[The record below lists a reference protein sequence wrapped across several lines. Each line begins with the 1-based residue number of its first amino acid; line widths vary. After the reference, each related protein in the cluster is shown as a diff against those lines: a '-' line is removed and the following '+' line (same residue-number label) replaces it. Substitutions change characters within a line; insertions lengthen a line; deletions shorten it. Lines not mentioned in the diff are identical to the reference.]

1 MQEENALANPN
12 ILIII
17 ADQHRYDCIGY
28 SGGCPVSTPNIDRLA
43 ADGIWFTNAYTPIPV
58 CCPARQ
64 AFLNGRRPEAFGA
77 LWNYSGALKV
87 SALGPNEYSWVRQ
100 LKNLGYRTAFVGK
113 WAVNPKHG
121 PEEYGFDEYVGAES
135 YVRWRSERYPDIKY
149 KGGWMG
155 EVDPVPWEDN
165 VSHWLAGKVVDHICK
180 FTDEGRPWH
189 IRLDFTGP
197 HLPCRPSKE
206 FAVMY
211 RPEEIP
217 RWGSFCEDFKNKPYI
232 QKQQLYSWNVENYS
246 WEDWS
251 RTVALYYALVS
262 EIDHAIGYVLAKL
275 DELGLADDT
284 LVIFTAD
291 HGDMCG
297 SHRMVDKHYVMYDDV
312 VKVPLVIRWPR
323 KIKGNMVCHEFICHF
338 LDIPPTILEVL
349 GIPIPEFF
357 HGRSMVS
364 ILEGE
369 KPRNWRSEIVAT
381 YNGQQF
387 GLYTQRMIR
396 TRKWKY
402 IWNTTDVDEL
412 YDLEN
417 DPHELENRIYDQSCK
432 DLVASLRRRLYE
444 ILLKE
449 GDDLVKSEWMRRQL
463 LDNKK
468 I

>member
-1 MQEENALANPN
+1 MAQ
-12 ILIII
+12 
-17 ADQHRYDCIGY
+17 
-28 SGGCPVSTPNIDRLA
+28 
-43 ADGIWFTNAYTPIPV
+43 
-58 CCPARQ
+58 
-64 AFLNGRRPEAFGA
+64 
-77 LWNYSGALKV
+77 
-87 SALGPNEYSWVRQ
+87 
-100 LKNLGYRTAFVGK
+100 KNKG
-113 WAVNPKHG
+113 
-121 PEEYGFDEYVGAES
+121 EYG
-135 YVRWRSERYPDIKY
+135 
-149 KGGWMG
+149 M
-155 EVDPVPWEDN
+155 
-165 VSHWLAGKVVDHICK
+165 
-180 FTDEGRPWH
+180 
-189 IRLDFTGP
+189 
-197 HLPCRPSKE
+197 
-206 FAVMY
+206 
-211 RPEEIP
+211 P
-217 RWGSFCEDFKNKPYI
+217 RIYMSF
-232 QKQQLYSWNVENYS
+232 S
-246 WEDWS
+246 
-251 RTVALYYALVS
+251 
-262 EIDHAIGYVLAKL
+262 GY
-275 DELGLADDT
+275 T
-284 LVIFTAD
+284 
-291 HGDMCG
+291 
-297 SHRMVDKHYVMYDDV
+297 
-312 VKVPLVIRWPR
+312 
-323 KIKGNMVCHEFICHF
+323 
-338 LDIPPTILEVL
+338 PTILEVL